1 MRRYQSILAN
11 ILLLLT
17 TVNLVGTLGTQLWWY
32 IEHLLKIFSLNSFC
46 DLRINSNIKFLMMRI
61 KFCFTFDD
69 KKLKQ
74 NREKF
79 STYCEQDSRNKS
91 LQLQLLKYRSMRHS
105 QVFSKIDVLQNFEIF
120 IRKHLQL
127 SSFTVKL
134 QKRLNVRCF
143 PDWFVLKKIIK
154 LYKVS
159 VQQCSKISFM
169 RNAL

>member
-1 MRRYQSILAN
+1 
-11 ILLLLT
+11 
-17 TVNLVGTLGTQLWWY
+17 
-32 IEHLLKIFSLNSFC
+32 
-46 DLRINSNIKFLMMRI
+46 MRI

-74 NREKF
+74 NREQF

-91 LQLQLLKYRSMRHS
+91 LQLQSLKYRSMRHS

-143 PDWFVLKKIIK
+143 PD
-154 LYKVS
+154 
-159 VQQCSKISFM
+159 
-169 RNAL
+169 